1 MAEKF
6 KITYTTMSVDDVE
19 LHQAFDE
26 AVERVKQMKGR
37 TFPMLINGREV
48 EAEETFAVINPADT
62 RETLVYFQKG
72 TAEHAREAIAA
83 AKAAFP
89 AWSATPYEERCQLVE
104 RVADM
109 ITDNLMDLSAMMIM
123 EMGKNRVEAMGDVQE
138 SADLLRYYAFQMREN
153 KGFVREM
160 NSFGETDVN
169 ISVLKP
175 YGVWAVISPFNFPL
189 ALAAGPVAAALV
201 TGNTVV
207 LKPSSDAPWTAYEL
221 VRYFMEAGLPEG
233 AINFVTG
240 SGRTVGNE
248 LVVNKDVY
256 GITFTGS
263 YDVGFHQVYRN
274 FATEYPKPVVV
285 EMGGKNPTIVS
296 KKANLDNAAL
306 GVVRSAFGMG
316 GQKCSACSRVY
327 VEAEVYD
334 EFLGKLLAKTEE
346 IVKIGNPLDKHT
358 FLGPL
363 VNENAYNDYKR
374 FMEKAR
380 QDGEVLYGG
389 NVCTDG
395 DFQYGYFVEPAI
407 ITGLPHDHE
416 LVQQELFVPIL
427 FVKKVDSLEQAMK
440 EANDVQYGL
449 TAGFFSE
456 DEDEIQWFL
465 DNIQAGTIYVNR
477 KAGAT
482 TGAWPGFQ
490 PFGGWKSSGSSG
502 RNIGGYWTLL
512 NYMREQSQT
521 VIRE

>member
-1 MAEKF
+1 
-6 KITYTTMSVDDVE
+6 
-19 LHQAFDE
+19 
-26 AVERVKQMKGR
+26 
-37 TFPMLINGREV
+37 
-48 EAEETFAVINPADT
+48 
-62 RETLVYFQKG
+62 
-72 TAEHAREAIAA
+72 
-83 AKAAFP
+83 
-89 AWSATPYEERCQLVE
+89 
-104 RVADM
+104 
-109 ITDNLMDLSAMMIM
+109 
-123 EMGKNRVEAMGDVQE
+123 
-138 SADLLRYYAFQMREN
+138 
-153 KGFVREM
+153 
-160 NSFGETDVN
+160 
-169 ISVLKP
+169 
-175 YGVWAVISPFNFPL
+175 
-189 ALAAGPVAAALV
+189 
-201 TGNTVV
+201 
-207 LKPSSDAPWTAYEL
+207 
-221 VRYFMEAGLPEG
+221 
-233 AINFVTG
+233 
-240 SGRTVGNE
+240 
-248 LVVNKDVY
+248 
-256 GITFTGS
+256 
-263 YDVGFHQVYRN
+263 
-274 FATEYPKPVVV
+274 
-285 EMGGKNPTIVS
+285 
-296 KKANLDNAAL
+296 
-306 GVVRSAFGMG
+306 
-316 GQKCSACSRVY
+316 
-327 VEAEVYD
+327 
-334 EFLGKLLAKTEE
+334 
-346 IVKIGNPLDKHT
+346 PLDKHT